1 MTTGNERARS
11 PIDIRD
17 DGVVPLHPDIETIT
31 ASLPSGSFA
40 DKEHADARRAHGAA
54 ARPRG
59 PEMADITELIIG
71 GCDVTRLRPKNAN
84 GSAVVFFHGGGWVLG
99 SRVTHD
105 STCRHLAAAS
115 AATVFNVEYR
125 LAPEHPFPAAHDD
138 AVEVTRALLS
148 GVDDSIDRERVAFAG
163 DSAGGNLAVAAAL
176 ALRDV
181 APAPAALL
189 LVYPALDATM
199 SSDSYVEFANG
210 PFLTAREMAWFYD
223 AYAQG
228 ADPHDQRLSPA
239 WAATLDGLPSTLVV
253 TASHDVLRD
262 EGEQFAQAMAAAG
275 CDASASRHLG
285 ATHGFF
291 GWSHAAEP
299 SRTAMTL
306 AGSWLSKTLS

>member
-1 MTTGNERARS
+1 MTAGSEQARS
-11 PIDIRD
+11 PIDIGR
-17 DGVVPLHPDIETIT
+17 DGVMPLHPDIEAIT
-31 ASLPSGSFA
+31 AAMPSGSFA
-40 DKEHADARRAHGAA
+40 DMEHADARRAHGAA

-59 PEMADITELIIG
+59 PEMADVTEMVIG
-71 GCDVTRLRPKNAN
+71 GCEVTRLRPKNAN

-99 SRVTHD
+99 SRATHD
-105 STCRHLAAAS
+105 
-115 AATVFNVEYR
+115 ATVFNVEYR

-138 AVEVTRALLS
+138 AVEVTQALLC
-148 GVDDSIDRERVAFAG
+148 GADDSIDRARIAFAG
-163 DSAGGNLAVAAAL
+163 DSAGGNLAVVAAL
-176 ALRDV
+176 ALRDES
-181 APAPAALL
+181 PAPAALL
-189 LVYPALDATM
+189 LAYPALDATM
-199 SSDSYVEFANG
+199 SSDSYIEFASG

-228 ADPHDQRLSPA
+228 ADRQDPRLSPA
-239 WAATLDGLPSTLVV
+239 WAAKLDGLPSTLVV

-275 CDASASRHLG
+275 CDASSSRHLG

-306 AGSWLSKTLS
+306 AGAWLSKTLN